1 VARGRFHD
9 AIRSSE
15 GFLYLNLFGGD
26 PYLGDSRGK
35 YGQRM
40 TSFRPTQI
48 QQLAIEAKLN
58 YVLGAHVYDRIFLGF
73 EVLEVV
79 DEELRGWSP
88 TEHLAAVID
97 VHYSAKVAR
106 VAETI
111 LNRPIRKVDVL
122 VRGLRHNALMQPL

>member
-1 VARGRFHD
+1 
-9 AIRSSE
+9 
-15 GFLYLNLFGGD
+15 
-26 PYLGDSRGK
+26 
-35 YGQRM
+35 M

-122 VRGLRHNALMQPL
+122 VRGLRHNALVQPL